1 MLCALTLK
9 VEQWGMAGVGLPVT
23 QHALG
28 WCLLFT
34 TFSFQLL
41 ARIAIASSECMDYYS
56 MLERHFFLSGFIFFF
71 PFHYCMKLYSKNKT
85 AWLQDA
91 SAAGPYLNDEVTSL
105 EYRVQS
111 IVKDRTSGRWECI
124 LQVMGLW
131 ITKNWTADW
140 LTASVKN
147 RNHSHLC
154 VHCLCPEKERC
165 LGVKTKH
172 QLTSTGKWTSQI
184 PATWTRIST
193 SLKKLELD
201 SS

>member
-34 TFSFQLL
+34 TFSLLL
-41 ARIAIASSECMDYYS
+41 ARIAIAPSEFMDYYS

-105 EYRVQS
+105 EYRV
-111 IVKDRTSGRWECI
+111 
-124 LQVMGLW
+124 
-131 ITKNWTADW
+131 
-140 LTASVKN
+140 
-147 RNHSHLC
+147 
-154 VHCLCPEKERC
+154 
-165 LGVKTKH
+165 
-172 QLTSTGKWTSQI
+172 
-184 PATWTRIST
+184 
-193 SLKKLELD
+193 
-201 SS
+201 